1 MNPFRAP
8 QHASAGDFKRLLYN
22 DGDAARPRSG
32 PDTPRNEM
40 RTALFS
46 ALLATVSIVQ
56 VAGQTQQQPTQKPE
70 DQKQEAK
77 TGSQPQSLSPLIPV
91 GNPADT
97 AGQSALDPARMA
109 APPGKTGEAGG
120 QPARPPAGV
129 DEKHY
134 IIGSDDELSITV
146 FENQGFNV
154 PLQTVRPDGKVTMPL
169 IGELQAAGKTPEQ
182 LRDEIRDVLNKN
194 YMNQPPHVSVIVVRV
209 LSKNYYINGEV
220 NKPGK
225 YTLTVPT
232 TIMQALVNAGGFR
245 DFANKKNIKIQRGD
259 QFFKFNYNEVAKG
272 KNLKQNIYL
281 QPDDQIYV
289 N

>member
-1 MNPFRAP
+1 
-8 QHASAGDFKRLLYN
+8 
-22 DGDAARPRSG
+22 
-32 PDTPRNEM
+32 M
-40 RTALFS
+40 RTAIFC
-46 ALLATVSIVQ
+46 ALLATASIVPL
-56 VAGQTQQQPTQKPE
+56 AGQQQQPPQKPPQQ
-70 DQKQEAK
+70 DQKQEVK
-77 TGSQPQSLSPLIPV
+77 TESQPQSISPLIPV
-91 GNPADT
+91 ANPADT
-97 AGQSALDPARMA
+97 GAQSAVDPASMA
-109 APPGKTGEAGG
+109 APSGKVGAK
-120 QPARPPAGV
+120 PAPPAAEV
-129 DEKHY
+129 DAKNY
-134 IIGSDDELSITV
+134 VIGSDDELSITV
-146 FENQGFNV
+146 FENPGFNV
-154 PLQTVRPDGKVTMPL
+154 PVETVRPDGKVTMPL

-259 QFFKFNYNEVAKG
+259 QFFRFNYNEVAKG

>member
-1 MNPFRAP
+1 
-8 QHASAGDFKRLLYN
+8 
-22 DGDAARPRSG
+22 
-32 PDTPRNEM
+32 M

-46 ALLATVSIVQ
+46 ALLATASMVPL
-56 VAGQTQQQPTQKPE
+56 AGQTPQQPPQKPPQQ
-70 DQKQEAK
+70 DQNSQA
-77 TGSQPQSLSPLIPV
+77 QPQSISPLIPV
-91 GNPADT
+91 PNPADT
-97 AGQSALDPARMA
+97 AAQSAMDPARMA
-109 APPGKTGEAGG
+109 APSGKAEGAGG
-120 QPARPPAGV
+120 QPAKPPAGI
-129 DEKHY
+129 DSKNY
-134 IIGSDDELSITV
+134 IIGSDDELSIIV
-146 FENQGFNV
+146 FENTGFNV
-154 PLQTVRPDGKVTMPL
+154 PLETVRPDGKITMPL

-182 LRDEIRDVLNKN
+182 LRDEIRDVLSKN

-232 TIMQALVNAGGFR
+232 TVMQALVNAGGFR